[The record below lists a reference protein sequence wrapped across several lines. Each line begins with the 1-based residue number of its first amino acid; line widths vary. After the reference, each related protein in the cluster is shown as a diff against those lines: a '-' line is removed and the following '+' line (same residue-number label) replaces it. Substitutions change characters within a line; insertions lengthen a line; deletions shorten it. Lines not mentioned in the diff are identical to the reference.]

1 MEKNISSNAKQ
12 RDKNEIGCKA
22 WASSCVIN
30 EDGIK
35 YYVDN
40 TEDNIREQMNSE
52 KEFIE
57 VELAK
62 IISDRITRIKISKEQ
77 VEEYHSVEN

>member
-12 RDKNEIGCKA
+12 RYKNEIGCKV
-22 WASSCVIN
+22 WASSCVIKG
-30 EDGIK
+30 DGTR

-62 IISDRITRIKISKEQ
+62 IISDKITRIKLSKEQ
-77 VEEYHSVEN
+77 IKEYYSVKN

>member
-1 MEKNISSNAKQ
+1 MVKNISSNAKH
-12 RDKNEIGCKA
+12 RNKNELGCKA
-22 WASSCVIN
+22 WASSCVVKGD
-30 EDGIK
+30 ETW

-40 TEDNIREQMNSE
+40 TEENIKEQMNSE

-62 IISDRITRIKISKEQ
+62 IISDRITRIKLAKEQ
-77 VEEYHSVEN
+77 VKGYYSIEN